1 MDFSDIATIF
11 LKKDIF
17 SFLEELITMT
27 EQNVVEEK
35 KDTVGEVQNANV
47 EDKSVGE
54 KKKNRIGVILPLTL
68 VGTVIFVVA
77 VVAAINFA

>member
-1 MDFSDIATIF
+1 
-11 LKKDIF
+11 
-17 SFLEELITMT
+17 MT

>member
-1 MDFSDIATIF
+1 
-11 LKKDIF
+11 
-17 SFLEELITMT
+17 MT

-35 KDTVGEVQNANV
+35 KDTVGEVQNGNV
-47 EDKSVGE
+47 EEKIVGE

-68 VGTVIFVVA
+68 VGAVVFVVA